1 MDIKLL
7 DFPQLRQSFEYNC
20 GSKALQ
26 GALIYYGIEV
36 REESI
41 MKEANTCHVVGTLIR
56 GIENT
61 LKKYQLQYDSRVMT
75 IEDIEKYLDKK
86 TPILMLLQA
95 WGDDNPNY
103 DNYFEDGHWVVAI
116 GYDKNNIYFEDPY
129 AFKRTF
135 LTKEELLQ
143 RWHAKQE
150 DKIIK
155 NHAIAIYGKEP
166 AYNSYEIIH
175 MD

>member
-26 GALIYYGIEV
+26 GVLIYYGIEV

-41 MKEANTCHVVGTLIR
+41 MKDANTCHGVGTLIC
-56 GIENT
+56 GIESVIN
-61 LKKYQLQYDSRVMT
+61 KYKLQYDSRVMT
-75 IEDIEKYLDKK
+75 VEDIEKHLNQKN
-86 TPILMLLQA
+86 PVLILLQA
-95 WGDDNPNY
+95 WGDNNPDYENY
-103 DNYFEDGHWVVAI
+103 YEDGHWVVAI

-135 LTKEELLQ
+135 LSKDELMG

-155 NHAIAIYGKEP
+155 NHAIAIFGKNP
-166 AYNSYEIIH
+166 DFDSYEIIH